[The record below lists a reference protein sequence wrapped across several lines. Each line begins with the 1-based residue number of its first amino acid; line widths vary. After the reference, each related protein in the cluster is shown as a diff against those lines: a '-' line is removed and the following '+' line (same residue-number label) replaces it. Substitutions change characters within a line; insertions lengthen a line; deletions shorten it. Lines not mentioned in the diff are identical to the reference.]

1 MIKIKDVIGKFYVK
15 NWRTGP
21 CLSFKE
27 LNSLAMIGQQEQM
40 QQAKCKKVKKKKRKK
55 EKKEKRIVWQDVM
68 SDSSVSSG
76 TSELVFSQIFFE
88 LSQILFESKNMQIAK
103 PFFLTLHKINLRSGI
118 RHWNEHLTIL
128 DLSLSHT
135 WSVGLTYHIGLI

>member
-21 CLSFKE
+21 CLSFTE
-27 LNSLAMIGQQEQM
+27 LNSLVMIGQQEQM
-40 QQAKCKKVKKKKRKK
+40 QQAKCKKVKKKKRK
-55 EKKEKRIVWQDVM
+55 KRIVWQDVM

-103 PFFLTLHKINLRSGI
+103 PFFLTLHKALKWTSHNPWLVLIPYLVRRVNISHRVNL
-118 RHWNEHLTIL
+118 T
-128 DLSLSHT
+128 
-135 WSVGLTYHIGLI
+135 